1 MKPKN
6 SNALSDKRIE
16 VATLIALGA
25 IFAPPILAALL
36 FKINTKE

>member
-16 VATLIALGA
+16 IAALVALGA
-25 IFAPPILAALL
+25 IFALPILAALL
-36 FKINTKE
+36 FKMNAKE